1 MQIFLLT
8 IDPEQRAWLN
18 EEESR
23 HCLRVL
29 RHNLGD
35 QLIAVDGQGMKY
47 EAEIIGVG
55 GKQVELRLLSQETNW
70 GEHGK
75 RLHLGIS
82 PLRLRDRFE
91 WVVEKSVEMGV
102 TDLYPLRCART
113 DPYKSKFKAARL
125 ETLMQTAMKQCKRS
139 LLPRLHPLTPLADWL
154 TEARSGARFMGWCEA
169 SQHLKQWQGQLETEE
184 EVHLLIGPEGD
195 FSLEEVQLAE
205 SQQFLPVS
213 LGTQRLRTET
223 AALYALSLIKTA
235 WEY

>member
-8 IDPEQRAWLN
+8 IDPAQRAWLN

-29 RHNLGD
+29 RHQLGD
-35 QLIAVDGQGMKY
+35 HLIAVDGRGMKY
-47 EAEIIGVG
+47 EGEIISTS
-55 GKQVELRLLSQETNW
+55 GKQVELRLLSQEANW

-75 RLHLGIS
+75 RLHLGVS
-82 PLRLRDRFE
+82 PLRLKDRFE
-91 WVVEKSVEMGV
+91 WIVEKAVEMGV
-102 TDLYPLRCART
+102 TDLHPLMCART
-113 DPYKSKFKAARL
+113 DRYKSKFKVARV
-125 ETLMQTAMKQCKRS
+125 ETLMHTAMKQCKRS
-139 LLPRLHPLTPLADWL
+139 LLPRLHPLTPLTDWL
-154 TEARSGARFMGWCEA
+154 TEARSGARFIGWCEA
-169 SQHLKQWQGQLETEE
+169 NQHLKQWQGDLEAET

-195 FSLEEVQLAE
+195 FSQEEVQLAE
-205 SQQFLPVS
+205 SQQFQPVS